1 MDNANIDDD
10 NIDDDNLKDST
21 ILDTQQRLDLA
32 ALIKANDTDDCTEE
46 IRSKKQS
53 VLIRN
58 DVKQMVYLKQKYE
71 RLSKS
76 NPNEFDAMCVKQCNF
91 LFNNYTDLYNK
102 IKNDNLDLRILEK
115 FLDILKKIEDGELN
129 QHEGSYLVGKYL
141 KEMYIDS
148 ALKTKEKNDA
158 KDRRKKVQKKPPGV
172 AEKKITYKE
181 YKMIHK

>member
-1 MDNANIDDD
+1 MS
-10 NIDDDNLKDST
+10 DST
-21 ILDTQQRLDLA
+21 IFNPQQRLDLA

-58 DVKQMVYLKQKYE
+58 DVKHMILLKQKYE
-71 RLSKS
+71 RLRKS
-76 NPNEFDAMCVKQCNF
+76 NPNEFDAICVKQCNF

-102 IKNDNLDLRILEK
+102 IKNDNLDLNILDK
-115 FLDILKKIEDGELN
+115 VLTILKNIEDGELN

-148 ALKTKEKNDA
+148 ALKTREKLEAKEKN
-158 KDRRKKVQKKPPGV
+158 KKVPKKPF
-172 AEKKITYKE
+172 ANSEKKISYKDF
-181 YKMIHK
+181 KLLNNK

>member
-1 MDNANIDDD
+1 MS
-10 NIDDDNLKDST
+10 DST
-21 ILDTQQRLDLA
+21 IFNPQQRLDLA

-58 DVKQMVYLKQKYE
+58 DVKHMILLKQKYE
-71 RLSKS
+71 RLRKS
-76 NPNEFDAMCVKQCNF
+76 NPNEFDAICVKQCNF

-102 IKNDNLDLRILEK
+102 IKNDNLDLTILEK
-115 FLDILKKIEDGELN
+115 VLDILKKIEDGELN

-148 ALKTKEKNDA
+148 ALKTREKIEAKEKN
-158 KDRRKKVQKKPPGV
+158 KKVPKKPF
-172 AEKKITYKE
+172 ANSDKKISYKDF
-181 YKMIHK
+181 KLLNNK

>member
-1 MDNANIDDD
+1 MADSNIL
-10 NIDDDNLKDST
+10 NP
-21 ILDTQQRLDLA
+21 QQKLDLA
-32 ALIKANDTDDCTEE
+32 AMIKANETEDCTEE

-58 DVKQMVYLKQKYE
+58 DVKQMVYLKQKYA
-71 RLSKS
+71 RLASS

-102 IKNDNLDLRILEK
+102 IKNDNLDLRILER

-148 ALKTKEKNDA
+148 AIKTKEKNEA

-172 AEKKITYKE
+172 GEKRISYKDF
-181 YKMIHK
+181 KLMNS

>member
-1 MDNANIDDD
+1 MADSNIL
-10 NIDDDNLKDST
+10 NP
-21 ILDTQQRLDLA
+21 QQKLDLA
-32 ALIKANDTDDCTEE
+32 SMIKANETEDCTEE

-58 DVKQMVYLKQKYE
+58 DVKQMVYLKQKYN
-71 RLSKS
+71 RLASS

-102 IKNDNLDLRILEK
+102 IKNDNLDLRILER

-129 QHEGSYLVGKYL
+129 QHEGSYLVGKHL

-148 ALKTKEKNDA
+148 AIKTKEKNEA

-172 AEKKITYKE
+172 GEKRISYKDF
-181 YKMIHK
+181 KLMNS

>member
-1 MDNANIDDD
+1 MS
-10 NIDDDNLKDST
+10 DST
-21 ILDTQQRLDLA
+21 IFNPQQRLDLA

-58 DVKQMVYLKQKYE
+58 DVKHMILLKQKYE
-71 RLSKS
+71 RLRKS
-76 NPNEFDAMCVKQCNF
+76 NPNEFDAICVKQCNF

-102 IKNDNLDLRILEK
+102 IKNDNLDLSILEK
-115 FLDILKKIEDGELN
+115 VLDILKKIEDGELN

-148 ALKTKEKNDA
+148 ALKTREKIEAKEKN
-158 KDRRKKVQKKPPGV
+158 KKVPKKPFV
-172 AEKKITYKE
+172 NVVKNISYKDF
-181 YKMIHK
+181 KLLNKLN

>member
-1 MDNANIDDD
+1 MA
-10 NIDDDNLKDST
+10 DSN
-21 ILDTQQRLDLA
+21 ILDPQQKLDLA
-32 ALIKANDTDDCTEE
+32 NMIKANETEDCTEE

-53 VLIRN
+53 VLIRK
-58 DVKQMVYLKQKYE
+58 DVKQMVYLKQKYA
-71 RLSKS
+71 RLASS

-102 IKNDNLDLRILEK
+102 IKNDNLDLRILER

-129 QHEGSYLVGKYL
+129 QHEGSYLVGKHL

-148 ALKTKEKNDA
+148 AIKTKEKNEA

-172 AEKKITYKE
+172 GEKRISYKDF
-181 YKMIHK
+181 KLMNS

>member
-1 MDNANIDDD
+1 MS
-10 NIDDDNLKDST
+10 DST
-21 ILDTQQRLDLA
+21 IFNPQQRLDLA

-58 DVKQMVYLKQKYE
+58 DVKHMIVLKQKYE
-71 RLSKS
+71 RLRKS
-76 NPNEFDAMCVKQCNF
+76 NPNEFDAICVKQCNF

-102 IKNDNLDLRILEK
+102 IKNDNLDLTILEK
-115 FLDILKKIEDGELN
+115 VLDILKKIEDGELN

-148 ALKTKEKNDA
+148 ALKTREKIEAKEKN
-158 KDRRKKVQKKPPGV
+158 KKVPKKPF
-172 AEKKITYKE
+172 ANSEKKISYKDF
-181 YKMIHK
+181 KLLNNK